1 MKRIANYLIA
11 LAVAAFTF
19 TSCADV
25 PSPFGDIVKPASG
38 DVVVIEPSGTGTEA
52 DPYNVAGVLE
62 YISGLGADTP
72 SPKEVYIKGY
82 AVELTDISAEYHNAT
97 FTMSDNADGTAN
109 KFTVYRAAGLGNQQ
123 ITKDNV
129 DFIKQG
135 DMVVVCGKV
144 TNYKGNTPETVQGA
158 AYVYSV
164 NGNKGGGTTP
174 ATTLGTKDAPL
185 TVAQALETIKAL
197 ADNGTTEQDAYVTGK
212 ITKIKTADTDIA
224 KYKNIDYIISDGT
237 NELTVFRGKNVDNTD
252 FTEAGQINVGD
263 EVVVL
268 GKLTKYVKDG
278 NTTPEVAQGNYI
290 VKLTKG
296 SGGGDSNAKGTGT
309 QADPFNIAAAI
320 AKCKE
325 VGETAS
331 TEKYYIKGIVVK
343 GGKASGGYGNVT
355 FDMGD
360 TKDATDLFKAYQVA
374 GTDGEKLADG
384 YEVKEG
390 DEVVIY
396 GPVVNFKSN
405 TPETTGKSAAQIVTI
420 NGKKTSEGAATGNDG
435 SQNKP
440 FNIAEAIAK
449 CKEVGETAST
459 EKYYIKGIVVKG
471 GKASGGYGNV
481 SFDMGDTKDAT
492 DLFKAYQVAGT
503 DGEKLAD
510 GYEVK
515 AGDEVVIYGPVVNYK
530 GNTPETPGKSAAQI
544 VTING
549 KKTNEGGSSGGNALL
564 TNGDFEAWA
573 DGQPTGWK
581 SASTA
586 SNASLSQST
595 DAHGG
600 KYSVKVAGDEGSNK
614 RLASQEITLPAGT
627 YTFSFYAK
635 ATTADAAQVRPGNVP
650 VAEGKVGSYAYGDY
664 ANINNNGWTQVT
676 YEFTLN
682 AETVVCLVVM
692 NPKKS
697 SYSAGKDVLIDDATL
712 TKK

>member
-25 PSPFGDIVKPASG
+25 PSPFGDIVKPDSG

-52 DPYNVAGVLE
+52 DPYNVAAALELVTNMAAGVQ
-62 YISGLGADTP
+62 SD
-72 SPKEVYIKGY
+72 KQVYIKGY
-82 AVELTDISAEYHNAT
+82 VTEISDIDISGNFGNAT
-97 FTMSDNADGTAN
+97 YYISDNTDGTAN
-109 KFTVYRAAGLGNQQ
+109 RFYIYRGYGLGGKKFNEGA
-123 ITKDNV
+123 TP
-129 DFIKQG
+129 IKVG
-135 DMVVVCGKV
+135 DLIIIKSKVV
-144 TNYKGNTPETVQGA
+144 NYQGNTPETVA
-158 AYVYSV
+158 NDCSIVEL
-164 NGNKGGGTTP
+164 NGTKADGTTP

-185 TVAQALETIKAL
+185 TVAQALETINAL
-197 ADNGTTEQDAYVTGK
+197 ADNGTTAQDAYVTGK

-263 EVVVL
+263 EVVVI
-268 GKLTKYVKDG
+268 GKLTKFVKDG

-296 SGGGDSNAKGTGT
+296 SSGGDSNAKGTGT

-343 GGKASGGYGNVT
+343 GGKV
-355 FDMGD
+355 
-360 TKDATDLFKAYQVA
+360 
-374 GTDGEKLADG
+374 
-384 YEVKEG
+384 
-390 DEVVIY
+390 
-396 GPVVNFKSN
+396 
-405 TPETTGKSAAQIVTI
+405 
-420 NGKKTSEGAATGNDG
+420 
-435 SQNKP
+435 
-440 FNIAEAIAK
+440 
-449 CKEVGETAST
+449 
-459 EKYYIKGIVVKG
+459 
-471 GKASGGYGNV
+471 SGGYGNV

-549 KKTNEGGSSGGNALL
+549 KKTNEGSSSANDGSQGKPFNIAEAIAKCKEVGETASTEKYYIKGIVVKGGKVSGGYGNVSFDMGDTKDATDLFKAYQVAGTDGEKLADGYEVKAGDEVVIYGPVVNYKGNTPETPGKSAAQIVTINGKKTSEGGSSGGNTGGGEIKAAF
-564 TNGDFEAWA
+564 GDLDCSNIAA
-573 DGQPTGWK
+573 IKLSDGTTLSVSQEDGK
-581 SASTA
+581 SAPIYHENTKIIRIYARNAITINAGSKKIAKVVLDYDTYNGTA
-586 SNASLSQST
+586 YKGN
-595 DAHGG
+595 
-600 KYSVKVAGDEGSNK
+600 DEMYGEAGSNK
-614 RLASQEITLPAGT
+614 ITPTKDSASV
-627 YTFSFYAK
+627 TFSNVNNSSLK
-635 ATTADAAQVRPGNVP
+635 VVNWLESGNS
-650 VAEGKVGSYAYGDY
+650 GGTQFRITGITITY
-664 ANINNNGWTQVT
+664 AN
-676 YEFTLN
+676 
-682 AETVVCLVVM
+682 
-692 NPKKS
+692 
-697 SYSAGKDVLIDDATL
+697 
-712 TKK
+712 

>member
-52 DPYNVAGVLE
+52 DPYNVAAVLE

-82 AVELTDISAEYHNAT
+82 AVELTDISAQYGNAT

-109 KFTVYRAAGLGNQQ
+109 KFTVYRAAGLGNQKV
-123 ITKDNV
+123 TDESFV
-129 DFIKQG
+129 KQG

-212 ITKIKTADTDIA
+212 ITKIKTADADIA

-296 SGGGDSNAKGTGT
+296 SGGDSNLGTKDAPLT
-309 QADPFNIAAAI
+309 VVKALEIINALADG
-320 AKCKE
+320 
-325 VGETAS
+325 GETADAYVKGTISQVTSYNS
-331 TEKYYIKGIVVK
+331 TYKSITYYISDDGKTTNELQVYSGKGLNGAEFAAKEDLSVGDQVVIKGKLKKYVKNGNVTPEINQSSEIVTIV
-343 GGKASGGYGNVT
+343 KASGGGS
-355 FDMGD
+355 DSGLG
-360 TKDATDLFKAYQVA
+360 TKDAPLTVVKALEIINA
-374 GTDGEKLADG
+374 LADG
-384 YEVKEG
+384 GETADAYVKGTISQVTSYNSTYKSITYYISDDGKTTNELQVYSGKGLNGAEFAAKEDLSVG
-390 DEVVIY
+390 DQVVIKGKLKKY
-396 GPVVNFKSN
+396 VKNGKV
-405 TPETTGKSAAQIVTI
+405 TPEINQSSEIVTI
-420 NGKKTSEGAATGNDG
+420 T
-435 SQNKP
+435 
-440 FNIAEAIAK
+440 
-449 CKEVGETAST
+449 
-459 EKYYIKGIVVKG
+459 
-471 GKASGGYGNV
+471 KASGG
-481 SFDMGDTKDAT
+481 
-492 DLFKAYQVAGT
+492 
-503 DGEKLAD
+503 
-510 GYEVK
+510 
-515 AGDEVVIYGPVVNYK
+515 
-530 GNTPETPGKSAAQI
+530 GNT
-544 VTING
+544 
-549 KKTNEGGSSGGNALL
+549 LL

-650 VAEGKVGSYAYGDY
+650 VADGKVGSYAYGDY

-676 YEFTLN
+676 YEFTLS

>member
-82 AVELTDISAEYHNAT
+82 AVELTDISASYGNAT

-109 KFTVYRAAGLGNQQ
+109 KFTVYRAAGLGNQKV
-123 ITKDNV
+123 TDES
-129 DFIKQG
+129 FIKQG

-268 GKLTKYVKDG
+268 GKLTKFVKDG

-296 SGGGDSNAKGTGT
+296 SGGGSDSNLGTKDAPLTVAKALEIINAL
-309 QADPFNIAAAI
+309 ADG
-320 AKCKE
+320 
-325 VGETAS
+325 GETADAYVKGTISQVTSYNS
-331 TEKYYIKGIVVK
+331 TYKSITYYISDDGKTTNELQVYSGKGLNGAEFAAKEDLSVGDQVVIKGKLKKYVKNGNVTPEINQSSEIVTIT
-343 GGKASGGYGNVT
+343 KASGGGNT
-355 FDMGD
+355 GGGEIKAAFGD
-360 TKDATDLFKAYQVA
+360 LDCSNIAAIKLSD
-374 GTDGEKLADG
+374 GTTLSVSQED
-384 YEVKEG
+384 
-390 DEVVIY
+390 
-396 GPVVNFKSN
+396 
-405 TPETTGKSAAQIVTI
+405 GKSAPIYHENTKIIRIYARNAITI
-420 NGKKTSEGAATGNDG
+420 NAGSKK
-435 SQNKP
+435 
-440 FNIAEAIAK
+440 IAK
-449 CKEVGETAST
+449 VVLDYDTYNGTA
-459 EKYYIKGIVVKG
+459 
-471 GKASGGYGNV
+471 
-481 SFDMGDTKDAT
+481 
-492 DLFKAYQVAGT
+492 
-503 DGEKLAD
+503 
-510 GYEVK
+510 
-515 AGDEVVIYGPVVNYK
+515 YK
-530 GNTPETPGKSAAQI
+530 GNDEMYG
-544 VTING
+544 
-549 KKTNEGGSSGGNALL
+549 
-564 TNGDFEAWA
+564 EA
-573 DGQPTGWK
+573 
-581 SASTA
+581 
-586 SNASLSQST
+586 
-595 DAHGG
+595 
-600 KYSVKVAGDEGSNK
+600 GSNK
-614 RLASQEITLPAGT
+614 ITPTKDSASV
-627 YTFSFYAK
+627 TFSNVNNSSLK
-635 ATTADAAQVRPGNVP
+635 VVNWLESGNS
-650 VAEGKVGSYAYGDY
+650 GGTQFRITGITITY
-664 ANINNNGWTQVT
+664 AN
-676 YEFTLN
+676 
-682 AETVVCLVVM
+682 
-692 NPKKS
+692 
-697 SYSAGKDVLIDDATL
+697 
-712 TKK
+712 

>member
-25 PSPFGDIVKPASG
+25 PSPFGDIVKPDSG

-82 AVELTDISAEYHNAT
+82 AVELTDISASYGNAT

-109 KFTVYRAAGLGNQQ
+109 KFTVYRAAGLGNQKV
-123 ITKDNV
+123 TDES
-129 DFIKQG
+129 FIKQG
-135 DMVVVCGKV
+135 DIVVICGKV

-164 NGNKGGGTTP
+164 NGKSGGGATP

-185 TVAQALETIKAL
+185 TVAQALETINAL
-197 ADNGTTEQDAYVTGK
+197 ADNGTTAQDAYVTGK
-212 ITKIKTADTDIA
+212 ITKIKTADADIA

-237 NELTVFRGKNVDNTD
+237 NELTVFRGKNIDNTD
-252 FTEAGQINVGD
+252 FTAAGQINVGD
-263 EVVVL
+263 EVVVI
-268 GKLTKYVKDG
+268 GKLTKFVKDG

-296 SGGGDSNAKGTGT
+296 SSGGDSNAKGTGT

-343 GGKASGGYGNVT
+343 GGKV
-355 FDMGD
+355 
-360 TKDATDLFKAYQVA
+360 
-374 GTDGEKLADG
+374 
-384 YEVKEG
+384 
-390 DEVVIY
+390 
-396 GPVVNFKSN
+396 
-405 TPETTGKSAAQIVTI
+405 
-420 NGKKTSEGAATGNDG
+420 
-435 SQNKP
+435 
-440 FNIAEAIAK
+440 
-449 CKEVGETAST
+449 
-459 EKYYIKGIVVKG
+459 
-471 GKASGGYGNV
+471 SGGYGNV
-481 SFDMGDTKDAT
+481 SFDMGDSKDAT

-549 KKTNEGGSSGGNALL
+549 KKTNDGGSSGGNTGGGEIKAAF
-564 TNGDFEAWA
+564 GDLDCSNIAA
-573 DGQPTGWK
+573 IKLSDGTTLSVSQEDGK
-581 SASTA
+581 SAPIYHESTKIIRIYA
-586 SNASLSQST
+586 RNAITINAGSKKI
-595 DAHGG
+595 A
-600 KYSVKVAGDEGSNK
+600 KVVLDYDTYNGTAYKGNDEMYGEAGSNK
-614 RLASQEITLPAGT
+614 ITPTKDSASV
-627 YTFSFYAK
+627 TFSNVNNSSLK
-635 ATTADAAQVRPGNVP
+635 VVNWLESGNS
-650 VAEGKVGSYAYGDY
+650 GGTQFRITGITITY
-664 ANINNNGWTQVT
+664 AN
-676 YEFTLN
+676 
-682 AETVVCLVVM
+682 
-692 NPKKS
+692 
-697 SYSAGKDVLIDDATL
+697 
-712 TKK
+712 

>member
-25 PSPFGDIVKPASG
+25 PSPFGDIVKPDSG

-82 AVELTDISAEYHNAT
+82 AVELTDISASYGNAT
-97 FTMSDNADGTAN
+97 FTISDNAEGTAN
-109 KFTVYRAAGLGNQQ
+109 KFTVYRAAGLGNQKV
-123 ITKDNV
+123 TDES
-129 DFIKQG
+129 FIKQG
-135 DMVVVCGKV
+135 DIVVICGKV

-164 NGNKGGGTTP
+164 NGKSGGGATP

-185 TVAQALETIKAL
+185 TVAQALETINAL
-197 ADNGTTEQDAYVTGK
+197 ADNGTTAQDAYVAGK
-212 ITKIKTADTDIA
+212 ITKIKTADADIA

-263 EVVVL
+263 DVVVL
-268 GKLTKYVKDG
+268 GKLTKFVKDG

-343 GGKASGGYGNVT
+343 GGKV
-355 FDMGD
+355 
-360 TKDATDLFKAYQVA
+360 
-374 GTDGEKLADG
+374 
-384 YEVKEG
+384 
-390 DEVVIY
+390 
-396 GPVVNFKSN
+396 
-405 TPETTGKSAAQIVTI
+405 
-420 NGKKTSEGAATGNDG
+420 
-435 SQNKP
+435 
-440 FNIAEAIAK
+440 
-449 CKEVGETAST
+449 
-459 EKYYIKGIVVKG
+459 
-471 GKASGGYGNV
+471 SGGYGNV

-549 KKTNEGGSSGGNALL
+549 KKTNEGGSSGGNTLL

>member
-82 AVELTDISAEYHNAT
+82 AVELTDISASYGNAT

-471 GKASGGYGNV
+471 GKVSGGYGNV

-549 KKTNEGGSSGGNALL
+549 KKTSEGGSSGGNALL

>member
-25 PSPFGDIVKPASG
+25 PSPFGDIVKPDSG

-82 AVELTDISAEYHNAT
+82 AVELTDISASYGNAT
-97 FTMSDNADGTAN
+97 FTISDNAEGTAN
-109 KFTVYRAAGLGNQQ
+109 KFTVYRAAGLGNQKV
-123 ITKDNV
+123 TDES
-129 DFIKQG
+129 FIKQG
-135 DMVVVCGKV
+135 DIVVICGKV

-212 ITKIKTADTDIA
+212 ITKIKTADADIA

-296 SGGGDSNAKGTGT
+296 SSGGDSNAKGTGT

-420 NGKKTSEGAATGNDG
+420 NGKKTNEGSSSANDG
-435 SQNKP
+435 SQGKP

-471 GKASGGYGNV
+471 GKVSGGYGNV

-549 KKTNEGGSSGGNALL
+549 KKTNDGGSSGGNTGGGEIKAAF
-564 TNGDFEAWA
+564 GDLDCSNIAA
-573 DGQPTGWK
+573 IKLSDGTTLSVSQEDGK
-581 SASTA
+581 SAPIYHESTKIIRIYA
-586 SNASLSQST
+586 RNAITINAGSKKI
-595 DAHGG
+595 A
-600 KYSVKVAGDEGSNK
+600 KVVLDYDTYNGTAYKGNDEMYGEAGSNK
-614 RLASQEITLPAGT
+614 ITPTKDSASV
-627 YTFSFYAK
+627 TFSNVNNSSLK
-635 ATTADAAQVRPGNVP
+635 VVNWLESGNS
-650 VAEGKVGSYAYGDY
+650 GGTQFRITGITITY
-664 ANINNNGWTQVT
+664 AN
-676 YEFTLN
+676 
-682 AETVVCLVVM
+682 
-692 NPKKS
+692 
-697 SYSAGKDVLIDDATL
+697 
-712 TKK
+712 

>member
-82 AVELTDISAEYHNAT
+82 AVELTDISASYGNAT

-109 KFTVYRAAGLGNQQ
+109 KFTVYRAAGLGNQKV
-123 ITKDNV
+123 TDES
-129 DFIKQG
+129 FIKQG

-185 TVAQALETIKAL
+185 TVAQALETINAL

-268 GKLTKYVKDG
+268 GKLTKFVKDG

-471 GKASGGYGNV
+471 GKVSGGYGNV

-549 KKTNEGGSSGGNALL
+549 KKTSEGGSSGGNALL

>member
-25 PSPFGDIVKPASG
+25 PSPFGDIVKPDSG

-82 AVELTDISAEYHNAT
+82 AVELTDISASYGNAT

-109 KFTVYRAAGLGNQQ
+109 KFTVYRAAGLGNQKV
-123 ITKDNV
+123 TDES
-129 DFIKQG
+129 FIKQG
-135 DMVVVCGKV
+135 DIVVICGKV

-164 NGNKGGGTTP
+164 NGKSGGGATP

-185 TVAQALETIKAL
+185 TVAQALETINAL
-197 ADNGTTEQDAYVTGK
+197 ADNGTTAQDAYVAGK
-212 ITKIKTADTDIA
+212 ITKIKTADADIA
-224 KYKNIDYIISDGT
+224 NYKNIDYIISDGT
-237 NELTVFRGKNVDNTD
+237 NELTVFRGKNIDNTD
-252 FTEAGQINVGD
+252 FTAAGQINVGD

-296 SGGGDSNAKGTGT
+296 SSGGDSNLGTKDAPLTVAKALEIINAL
-309 QADPFNIAAAI
+309 ADG
-320 AKCKE
+320 
-325 VGETAS
+325 GETADAYVKGTISQVTSYNS
-331 TEKYYIKGIVVK
+331 TYKSITYYISDDGKTTNELQVYSGKGLNGAEFAAKEDLSVGDQVVIKGKLKKYVKNGNVTPEINQSSEIVTIV
-343 GGKASGGYGNVT
+343 KASGGGNDLGTKDAPLTVVKALEIINALADGGETADAYVKGTISQVTSYNSTYKSITYYISDDGKTTNELQVYSGKGLNGAEFAAKEDLSVGDQVVIKGKLKKYVKNGNVT
-355 FDMGD
+355 
-360 TKDATDLFKAYQVA
+360 
-374 GTDGEKLADG
+374 
-384 YEVKEG
+384 
-390 DEVVIY
+390 
-396 GPVVNFKSN
+396 
-405 TPETTGKSAAQIVTI
+405 PEINQSSEIVTI
-420 NGKKTSEGAATGNDG
+420 T
-435 SQNKP
+435 
-440 FNIAEAIAK
+440 
-449 CKEVGETAST
+449 
-459 EKYYIKGIVVKG
+459 
-471 GKASGGYGNV
+471 KASG
-481 SFDMGDTKDAT
+481 
-492 DLFKAYQVAGT
+492 
-503 DGEKLAD
+503 
-510 GYEVK
+510 
-515 AGDEVVIYGPVVNYK
+515 
-530 GNTPETPGKSAAQI
+530 
-544 VTING
+544 
-549 KKTNEGGSSGGNALL
+549 GGNALL

>member
-11 LAVAAFTF
+11 LAVTAFTF

-82 AVELTDISAEYHNAT
+82 AVELTDISASYGNAT

-109 KFTVYRAAGLGNQQ
+109 KFTVYRAAGLGNQKV
-123 ITKDNV
+123 TDES
-129 DFIKQG
+129 FIKQG

-296 SGGGDSNAKGTGT
+296 SGGGSDSNLGTKDAPLTVAKALEIINAL
-309 QADPFNIAAAI
+309 ADG
-320 AKCKE
+320 
-325 VGETAS
+325 GETADAYVKGTISQVTSYNS
-331 TEKYYIKGIVVK
+331 TYKSITYYISDDGKTTNELQVYSGKGLNGAEFAAKEDLSVGDQVVIKGKLKKYVKNGDVTPEINQSSEIVTIV
-343 GGKASGGYGNVT
+343 KASGGGNDNNLGTKDAPLTVVKALEIINALADGGETADAYVKGTISQVTSYNSTYKSITYYISDDGNTTNELQVYSGKGQNGADFAAKEDLSVGDQVVIKGKLKKYVKNGNVT
-355 FDMGD
+355 
-360 TKDATDLFKAYQVA
+360 
-374 GTDGEKLADG
+374 
-384 YEVKEG
+384 
-390 DEVVIY
+390 
-396 GPVVNFKSN
+396 
-405 TPETTGKSAAQIVTI
+405 PEINQSSEIVTI
-420 NGKKTSEGAATGNDG
+420 T
-435 SQNKP
+435 
-440 FNIAEAIAK
+440 
-449 CKEVGETAST
+449 
-459 EKYYIKGIVVKG
+459 
-471 GKASGGYGNV
+471 KASGGGNTGGGEIKAAFGDLDCSNIAAIKLSDGTTLSV
-481 SFDMGDTKDAT
+481 SQEDGKSAPIYHENTKIIRIYARNAITINAGSKKIAKVVLDYDT
-492 DLFKAYQVAGT
+492 YNGT
-503 DGEKLAD
+503 A
-510 GYEVK
+510 
-515 AGDEVVIYGPVVNYK
+515 YK
-530 GNTPETPGKSAAQI
+530 GNDEMYG
-544 VTING
+544 
-549 KKTNEGGSSGGNALL
+549 
-564 TNGDFEAWA
+564 EA
-573 DGQPTGWK
+573 
-581 SASTA
+581 
-586 SNASLSQST
+586 
-595 DAHGG
+595 
-600 KYSVKVAGDEGSNK
+600 GSNK
-614 RLASQEITLPAGT
+614 ITPTKDSASV
-627 YTFSFYAK
+627 TFSNVNNSSLK
-635 ATTADAAQVRPGNVP
+635 VVNWLESGNS
-650 VAEGKVGSYAYGDY
+650 GGTQFRITGITITY
-664 ANINNNGWTQVT
+664 AN
-676 YEFTLN
+676 
-682 AETVVCLVVM
+682 
-692 NPKKS
+692 
-697 SYSAGKDVLIDDATL
+697 
-712 TKK
+712 

>member
-82 AVELTDISAEYHNAT
+82 AVELTDISASYGNAT

-109 KFTVYRAAGLGNQQ
+109 KFTVYRAAGLGNQKV
-123 ITKDNV
+123 TDES
-129 DFIKQG
+129 FIKQG

-185 TVAQALETIKAL
+185 TVAQALETINAL

-212 ITKIKTADTDIA
+212 ITKIKTADADIA

-296 SGGGDSNAKGTGT
+296 SGGGSDSNLGTKDAPLTVAKALEIINAL
-309 QADPFNIAAAI
+309 ADG
-320 AKCKE
+320 
-325 VGETAS
+325 GETADAYVKGTISQVTSYNS
-331 TEKYYIKGIVVK
+331 TYKSITYYISDDGKTTNELQVYSGKGLNGAEFAAKEDLSVGDQVVIKGKLKKYVKNGNVTPEINQSSEIVTIT
-343 GGKASGGYGNVT
+343 KASGGGNT
-355 FDMGD
+355 GGGEIKAAFGD
-360 TKDATDLFKAYQVA
+360 LDCSNIAAIKLSD
-374 GTDGEKLADG
+374 GTTLSVSQED
-384 YEVKEG
+384 
-390 DEVVIY
+390 
-396 GPVVNFKSN
+396 
-405 TPETTGKSAAQIVTI
+405 GKSAPIYHESTKIIRIYARNAITI
-420 NGKKTSEGAATGNDG
+420 NAGSKK
-435 SQNKP
+435 
-440 FNIAEAIAK
+440 IAK
-449 CKEVGETAST
+449 VVLDYDTYNGTA
-459 EKYYIKGIVVKG
+459 
-471 GKASGGYGNV
+471 
-481 SFDMGDTKDAT
+481 
-492 DLFKAYQVAGT
+492 
-503 DGEKLAD
+503 
-510 GYEVK
+510 
-515 AGDEVVIYGPVVNYK
+515 YK
-530 GNTPETPGKSAAQI
+530 GNDEMYG
-544 VTING
+544 
-549 KKTNEGGSSGGNALL
+549 
-564 TNGDFEAWA
+564 EA
-573 DGQPTGWK
+573 
-581 SASTA
+581 
-586 SNASLSQST
+586 
-595 DAHGG
+595 
-600 KYSVKVAGDEGSNK
+600 GSNK
-614 RLASQEITLPAGT
+614 ITPTKDSASV
-627 YTFSFYAK
+627 TFSNVNNSSLK
-635 ATTADAAQVRPGNVP
+635 VVNWLESGNS
-650 VAEGKVGSYAYGDY
+650 GGTQFRITGITITY
-664 ANINNNGWTQVT
+664 AN
-676 YEFTLN
+676 
-682 AETVVCLVVM
+682 
-692 NPKKS
+692 
-697 SYSAGKDVLIDDATL
+697 
-712 TKK
+712 

>member
-52 DPYNVAGVLE
+52 DPYNVAAVLE
-62 YISGLGADTP
+62 YISGLGSDTP

-82 AVELTDISAEYHNAT
+82 AVELTDISASFGNAT

-109 KFTVYRAAGLGNQQ
+109 KFTVYRAAGLGNQKV
-123 ITKDNV
+123 TDES
-129 DFIKQG
+129 FIKQG

-296 SGGGDSNAKGTGT
+296 SGGGDSNLGTKDAPLTVAKALEIINAL
-309 QADPFNIAAAI
+309 ADG
-320 AKCKE
+320 
-325 VGETAS
+325 GETADAYVKGTIS
-331 TEKYYIKGIVVK
+331 QVTSYNSNYKSITYYISDDGKTTNELQVYSGKGLNGAEFAAKEDLSVGDQVVIKGKLKKYVKNGNVTPEINQSSEIVTIV
-343 GGKASGGYGNVT
+343 KASGGGS
-355 FDMGD
+355 DSGLG
-360 TKDATDLFKAYQVA
+360 TKDAPLTVVKALEIINA
-374 GTDGEKLADG
+374 LADG
-384 YEVKEG
+384 GETADAYVKGTISQVTSYNSNYKSITYYISDDGKTTNELQVYSGKGLNGAEFAAKEDLSVG
-390 DEVVIY
+390 DQVVIKGKLKKY
-396 GPVVNFKSN
+396 VKNGKV
-405 TPETTGKSAAQIVTI
+405 TPEINQSSEIVTI
-420 NGKKTSEGAATGNDG
+420 T
-435 SQNKP
+435 
-440 FNIAEAIAK
+440 
-449 CKEVGETAST
+449 
-459 EKYYIKGIVVKG
+459 
-471 GKASGGYGNV
+471 KASGGGNAGGGEIKAAFGDLDCSNIAAIKLSDGTTLSV
-481 SFDMGDTKDAT
+481 SQEDGKSAPIYHENTKIIRIYARNAITINAGSKKIAKVVLDYDT
-492 DLFKAYQVAGT
+492 YNGT
-503 DGEKLAD
+503 A
-510 GYEVK
+510 
-515 AGDEVVIYGPVVNYK
+515 YK
-530 GNTPETPGKSAAQI
+530 GNDEMYG
-544 VTING
+544 
-549 KKTNEGGSSGGNALL
+549 
-564 TNGDFEAWA
+564 EA
-573 DGQPTGWK
+573 
-581 SASTA
+581 
-586 SNASLSQST
+586 
-595 DAHGG
+595 
-600 KYSVKVAGDEGSNK
+600 GSNK
-614 RLASQEITLPAGT
+614 ITPTKDSASV
-627 YTFSFYAK
+627 TFSNVNNSSLK
-635 ATTADAAQVRPGNVP
+635 VVNWLESGNS
-650 VAEGKVGSYAYGDY
+650 GGTQFRITGITITY
-664 ANINNNGWTQVT
+664 AN
-676 YEFTLN
+676 
-682 AETVVCLVVM
+682 
-692 NPKKS
+692 
-697 SYSAGKDVLIDDATL
+697 
-712 TKK
+712 

>member
-25 PSPFGDIVKPASG
+25 PSPFGDIVKPDSG

-82 AVELTDISAEYHNAT
+82 AVELTDISASYGNAT
-97 FTMSDNADGTAN
+97 FTISDNAEGTAN
-109 KFTVYRAAGLGNQQ
+109 KFTVYRAAGLGNQKV
-123 ITKDNV
+123 TDES
-129 DFIKQG
+129 FIKQG
-135 DMVVVCGKV
+135 DIVVICGKV

-164 NGNKGGGTTP
+164 NGKSGGGATP

-185 TVAQALETIKAL
+185 TVAQALETINAL
-197 ADNGTTEQDAYVTGK
+197 ADNGTTAQDAYVTGK
-212 ITKIKTADTDIA
+212 ITKIKTADADIA

-237 NELTVFRGKNVDNTD
+237 NELTVFRGKNIDNTD
-252 FTEAGQINVGD
+252 FTAAGQINVGD
-263 EVVVL
+263 EVVVI
-268 GKLTKYVKDG
+268 GKLTKFVKDG

-296 SGGGDSNAKGTGT
+296 SSGGDSNAKGTGT

-343 GGKASGGYGNVT
+343 GGKV
-355 FDMGD
+355 
-360 TKDATDLFKAYQVA
+360 
-374 GTDGEKLADG
+374 
-384 YEVKEG
+384 
-390 DEVVIY
+390 
-396 GPVVNFKSN
+396 
-405 TPETTGKSAAQIVTI
+405 
-420 NGKKTSEGAATGNDG
+420 
-435 SQNKP
+435 
-440 FNIAEAIAK
+440 
-449 CKEVGETAST
+449 
-459 EKYYIKGIVVKG
+459 
-471 GKASGGYGNV
+471 SGGYGNV
-481 SFDMGDTKDAT
+481 SFDMGDSKDAT

-549 KKTNEGGSSGGNALL
+549 KKTNEGSSSANDGSQGKPFNIAEAIAKCKEVGETASTEKYYIKGIVVKGGKVSGGYGNVSFDMGDSKDATDLFKAYQVAGTDGEKLADGYEVKAGDEVVIYGPVVNYKGNTPETPGKSAAQIVTINGKKTNDGGSSGGNTGGGEIKAAF
-564 TNGDFEAWA
+564 GDLDCSNIAA
-573 DGQPTGWK
+573 IKLSDGTTLSVSQEDGK
-581 SASTA
+581 SAPIYHESTKIIRIYA
-586 SNASLSQST
+586 RNAITINAGSKKI
-595 DAHGG
+595 A
-600 KYSVKVAGDEGSNK
+600 KVVLDYDTYNGTAYKGNDEMYGEAGSNK
-614 RLASQEITLPAGT
+614 ITPTKDSASV
-627 YTFSFYAK
+627 TFSNVNNSSLK
-635 ATTADAAQVRPGNVP
+635 VVNWLESGNS
-650 VAEGKVGSYAYGDY
+650 GGTQFRITGITITY
-664 ANINNNGWTQVT
+664 AN
-676 YEFTLN
+676 
-682 AETVVCLVVM
+682 
-692 NPKKS
+692 
-697 SYSAGKDVLIDDATL
+697 
-712 TKK
+712 

>member
-25 PSPFGDIVKPASG
+25 PSPFGDIVKPDSG

-82 AVELTDISAEYHNAT
+82 AVELTDISASYGNAT

-109 KFTVYRAAGLGNQQ
+109 KFTVYRAAGLGNQKV
-123 ITKDNV
+123 TDES
-129 DFIKQG
+129 FIKQG
-135 DMVVVCGKV
+135 DIVVICGKV

-164 NGNKGGGTTP
+164 NGKSGGGATP

-185 TVAQALETIKAL
+185 TVAQALETINAL
-197 ADNGTTEQDAYVTGK
+197 ADNGTTAQDAYVTGK
-212 ITKIKTADTDIA
+212 ITKIKTADADIA

-237 NELTVFRGKNVDNTD
+237 NELTVFRGKNIDNTD
-252 FTEAGQINVGD
+252 FTAAGQINVGD

-296 SGGGDSNAKGTGT
+296 SSGGDSNAKGTGT

-343 GGKASGGYGNVT
+343 GGKV
-355 FDMGD
+355 
-360 TKDATDLFKAYQVA
+360 
-374 GTDGEKLADG
+374 
-384 YEVKEG
+384 
-390 DEVVIY
+390 
-396 GPVVNFKSN
+396 
-405 TPETTGKSAAQIVTI
+405 
-420 NGKKTSEGAATGNDG
+420 
-435 SQNKP
+435 
-440 FNIAEAIAK
+440 
-449 CKEVGETAST
+449 
-459 EKYYIKGIVVKG
+459 
-471 GKASGGYGNV
+471 SGGYGNV
-481 SFDMGDTKDAT
+481 SFDMGDSKDAT

-549 KKTNEGGSSGGNALL
+549 KKTNDGGSSGGNTGGGEIKAAF
-564 TNGDFEAWA
+564 GDLDCSNIAA
-573 DGQPTGWK
+573 IKLSDGTTLSVSQEDGK
-581 SASTA
+581 SAPIYHESTKIIRIYA
-586 SNASLSQST
+586 RNAITINAGSKKI
-595 DAHGG
+595 A
-600 KYSVKVAGDEGSNK
+600 KVVLDYDTYNGTAYKGNDEMYGEAGSNK
-614 RLASQEITLPAGT
+614 ITPTKDSASV
-627 YTFSFYAK
+627 TFSNVNNSSLK
-635 ATTADAAQVRPGNVP
+635 VVNWLESGNS
-650 VAEGKVGSYAYGDY
+650 GGTQFRITGITITY
-664 ANINNNGWTQVT
+664 AN
-676 YEFTLN
+676 
-682 AETVVCLVVM
+682 
-692 NPKKS
+692 
-697 SYSAGKDVLIDDATL
+697 
-712 TKK
+712 

>member
-25 PSPFGDIVKPASG
+25 PSPFGDIVKPDSG

-82 AVELTDISAEYHNAT
+82 AVELTDISASYGNAT
-97 FTMSDNADGTAN
+97 FTISDNAEGTAN
-109 KFTVYRAAGLGNQQ
+109 KFTVYRAAGLGNQKV
-123 ITKDNV
+123 TDES
-129 DFIKQG
+129 FIKQG
-135 DMVVVCGKV
+135 DIVVICGKV

-164 NGNKGGGTTP
+164 NGKSGGGATP

-185 TVAQALETIKAL
+185 TIAQALETINAL
-197 ADNGTTEQDAYVTGK
+197 ADNGTTAQDAYVAGK
-212 ITKIKTADTDIA
+212 ITKIKTADADIA

-237 NELTVFRGKNVDNTD
+237 NELTVFRGKNIDNTD
-252 FTEAGQINVGD
+252 FTAAGQINVGD
-263 EVVVL
+263 EVVVI
-268 GKLTKYVKDG
+268 GKLTKFVKDG

-296 SGGGDSNAKGTGT
+296 SSGGDSNAKGTGT

-343 GGKASGGYGNVT
+343 GGKV
-355 FDMGD
+355 
-360 TKDATDLFKAYQVA
+360 
-374 GTDGEKLADG
+374 
-384 YEVKEG
+384 
-390 DEVVIY
+390 
-396 GPVVNFKSN
+396 
-405 TPETTGKSAAQIVTI
+405 
-420 NGKKTSEGAATGNDG
+420 
-435 SQNKP
+435 
-440 FNIAEAIAK
+440 
-449 CKEVGETAST
+449 
-459 EKYYIKGIVVKG
+459 
-471 GKASGGYGNV
+471 SGGYGNV

-549 KKTNEGGSSGGNALL
+549 KKTNEGNEGGTSGSIAIDMSSLGV
-564 TNGDFEAWA
+564 TNGNEIGSKTLS
-573 DGQPTGWK
+573 DGTVLTFDK
-581 SASTA
+581 
-586 SNASLSQST
+586 
-595 DAHGG
+595 
-600 KYSVKVAGDEGSNK
+600 GSNNNAPK
-614 RLASQEITLPAGT
+614 YYDSGAAARMYPTNTVTVTATKKIASIQITCSA
-627 YTFSFYAK
+627 
-635 ATTADAAQVRPGNVP
+635 NN
-650 VAEGKVGSYAYGDY
+650 AEGKVTANPGTVAVNDMNITISGINSTSTTITNAHTGTGAASQLRIASMVITY
-664 ANINNNGWTQVT
+664 AN
-676 YEFTLN
+676 
-682 AETVVCLVVM
+682 
-692 NPKKS
+692 
-697 SYSAGKDVLIDDATL
+697 
-712 TKK
+712 